1 MTSINAGGAFY
12 RVQAALDQNATRVA
26 DSMQRLA
33 TGKQNISPGDNAGTV
48 ALSTGLRA
56 ELASLQVGQRNATEA
71 LNALEMATTDIQ
83 TLSDLVIRLEEL
95 NSLGEN
101 ALNSAIDR
109 LAIKAEA
116 KAIIEEFDDG
126 HVAFRIAHEGR
137 ARRVQQRILMRLH
150 RVLRALFLRRLFPLT
165 EDLDGLDDHFGVFQQ
180 VVADDLFNGAAIGI
194 AHGRLVLGLGRQAVE
209 AEADQRGDGGRGEKS
224 FDRQGRKAKRHVGS
238 FPIGCAHNEP
248 AAVGGQGMGGPGRG
262 VADHISVNASDAGP
276 KPAPRARTCPC
287 FASRRGRSAPRRKR
301 SAYGW
306 STARARPGRAE
317 KSDRPLPATFC
328 PGIPDRPGPCIG
340 PGGRRWACPGCR
352 A

>member
-116 KAIIEEFDDG
+116 KAIIEEFDLVQKRSLWKGNSMFDQGTALAISFGRNNGNLQVKGLG
-126 HVAFRIAHEGR
+126 HGSSVGVGVANNLTVGSLVVFGR
-137 ARRVQQRILMRLH
+137 AAQKRTI
-150 RVLRALFLRRLFPLT
+150 A
-165 EDLDGLDDHFGVFQQ
+165 
-180 VVADDLFNGAAIGI
+180 VV
-194 AHGRLVLGLGRQAVE
+194 
-209 AEADQRGDGGRGEKS
+209 
-224 FDRQGRKAKRHVGS
+224 
-238 FPIGCAHNEP
+238 
-248 AAVGGQGMGGPGRG
+248 G
-262 VADHISVNASDAGP
+262 VADSFVTKPDSLTGIGASVTASLIALGTADSNAGSIGMRNSTGLGGLARLVDEKRINAANIYNQVENTMDHLSNLKAGLSLDLAA
-276 KPAPRARTCPC
+276 KTDVD
-287 FASRRGRSAPRRKR
+287 FAAETTELAKGQILAQ
-301 SAYGW
+301 AG
-306 STARARPGRAE
+306 TAMLAQANAQGQSMLALIQ
-317 KSDRPLPATFC
+317 S
-328 PGIPDRPGPCIG
+328 
-340 PGGRRWACPGCR
+340 
-352 A
+352 

>member
-12 RVQAALDQNATRVA
+12 RVQQALDKNSMRVA

-116 KAIIEEFDDG
+116 KAIIEEFDLVQKRSLWKGNSMFDQGTALAISFGRNNGNLQVKGLG
-126 HVAFRIAHEGR
+126 HGSSVGVGVANNLTVGSLVVFGR
-137 ARRVQQRILMRLH
+137 AAQKRTI
-150 RVLRALFLRRLFPLT
+150 A
-165 EDLDGLDDHFGVFQQ
+165 
-180 VVADDLFNGAAIGI
+180 VV
-194 AHGRLVLGLGRQAVE
+194 
-209 AEADQRGDGGRGEKS
+209 
-224 FDRQGRKAKRHVGS
+224 
-238 FPIGCAHNEP
+238 
-248 AAVGGQGMGGPGRG
+248 G
-262 VADHISVNASDAGP
+262 VADSFVTKPDSLTGIGASVTASLIALGTADGTAANRNSTGLGGLARLVDEKRINAANIYNQVENTMDHLSNLKAGLSLDLAA
-276 KPAPRARTCPC
+276 KTDVD
-287 FASRRGRSAPRRKR
+287 FAAETTELAKGQILAQ
-301 SAYGW
+301 AG
-306 STARARPGRAE
+306 TAMLAQANAQGQSMLALIQ
-317 KSDRPLPATFC
+317 S
-328 PGIPDRPGPCIG
+328 
-340 PGGRRWACPGCR
+340 
-352 A
+352 